1 MPHTFPFDLTT
12 IVGPPAPPMFC
23 SMAIGKTSKL
33 GGHHRP
39 CHGSIDPG
47 LFDMGQCTA
56 KRSECRID
64 SGSHKALKRIDDGTI
79 IAYGFVAQLKRRVSY
94 PYPRRTYAIA
104 TVSGVPSWVN
114 RLSKAART

>member
-79 IAYGFVAQLKRRVSY
+79 IAYPYRTDFDDLHLFGSDPVSISQA
-94 PYPRRTYAIA
+94 RQ
-104 TVSGVPSWVN
+104 SFS
-114 RLSKAART
+114 RLPAS